1 MIYRIRRWSATLL
14 LVMLLS
20 LLSIMQCFAAG
31 TVSQVNLH
39 IGQTP
44 DAVYLTY
51 SAPDTAQ
58 GAFSVT
64 GPKGTADYAANPVWS
79 DSAGKYFILPK

>member
-1 MIYRIRRWSATLL
+1 MIYRLRRWSAALL
-14 LVMLLS
+14 LGMLLS
-20 LLSIMQCFAAG
+20 LLSILQCFAAG

-51 SAPDTAQ
+51 TLSLHDA
-58 GAFSVT
+58 
-64 GPKGTADYAANPVWS
+64 
-79 DSAGKYFILPK
+79 LPIWTQHRKRFP